1 MSEAK
6 KNTSAK
12 TIILP
17 AEKAGKNKGKN
28 VPALLLDLT
37 PKADYPF
44 SIHAL
49 MVIEINGNRSYKM
62 LPLSSELVLKD
73 FKSMPPEV
81 SRAILKLT
89 KDRLAAIKEMLAAL
103 YDAEPSVQESKDD
116 HINRKIVLHLYEQLQ
131 VLKPFNVILK
141 WYYQVVDE
149 MLLTTSVTKPASF
162 SNYRP
167 VVMFALLRIYSGV
180 LRLVPMVKLNNE
192 IIPYAEFKRYH
203 FLLRSRNEFFILD
216 LNDAATLDAFPDG
229 YIDAT
234 DEKRFVEEVVNP
246 LAETYPV
253 DMDVLMTNEEVTEP
267 LQARVY
273 LSELNSNF
281 LMITAKF
288 LYGNFEVDDDGK
300 DHTELTEEG
309 VRYKINRN
317 VDGEKEIKSLLGNMH
332 TKFPSQRNGYYYLSF
347 TEAEKSQWFIKFY
360 RKLVDKNIPVYG
372 MEHLQH
378 FRYNQHIP
386 VIKVHFNGK
395 GIDWF
400 DLRVEVSFGDQ
411 QVPLA
416 ELQKAILNKQSVI
429 LLKDGTIG
437 AIPEEW
443 LQQYASIFKMG
454 HLQKDKI
461 RLSKLHYT
469 LVDELQEGDTIAAKA
484 ITADYK
490 EKWRKLQQQK
500 EHLFTVPAKVK
511 ATLRDY
517 QRAGFEWLCLLDEM
531 QWGGC
536 LADDMGLGK
545 TLQTITFLQY
555 VTDKYKAETH
565 LVICPTSLLY
575 NWENELKKFAPELTY
590 FIYYKAD
597 KTLDKKIL
605 EQCNIILTTYGRV
618 RNDIELLET
627 FKFGY
632 IICDESHVIKN
643 PAAQLSKAVNRLQ
656 ARNKIVL
663 SGTPIQNNTFDLYT
677 QMNFINP
684 GLLGNREFFRSEFSQ
699 PIDKHGD
706 KEKATQLKKLI
717 YPFLLRRTKEQVAK
731 DLPTKTEI
739 TLWCEMGEEQ
749 RKAYD
754 AIKNYY
760 RESLLKRIEK
770 DGMGSSAVY
779 ILEGLTK
786 LRQACNAPQ
795 LISGYNEITESVKL
809 NELVSE
815 LEENTGDHKVLVFS
829 QFTGMLQLIANKLQE
844 HHIAYYYLDGGTKA
858 EQRQQLVQDFQTT
871 NEAKVF
877 LISLKAGGVGLTLTA
892 ADYVYLV
899 DPWWNPAAEQQAID
913 RAHRIGQ
920 TQKVF
925 AYKMI
930 CRDTVEEKI
939 LALQQRKK
947 SLAEDL
953 ISEDTGFVKALTTED
968 VDYLFS

>member
-1 MSEAK
+1 M
-6 KNTSAK
+6 
-12 TIILP
+12 P
-17 AEKAGKNKGKN
+17 AEKAGRNKGKN
-28 VPALLLDLT
+28 IPALLIDLT
-37 PKADYPF
+37 PKAEHPF
-44 SIHAL
+44 SFNAL
-49 MVIEINGNRSYKM
+49 MVMEINGSRSYKM
-62 LPLSSELVLKD
+62 LPLNSELVLKD
-73 FKSMPPEV
+73 FRSLPPEA
-81 SRAILKLT
+81 SRTILRLT
-89 KDRLAAIKEMLAAL
+89 KDKLAAMRETLAAE
-103 YDAEPSVQESKDD
+103 YNAQPSTAEPQNDFINKKMEL
-116 HINRKIVLHLYEQLQ
+116 HIYEQLQ
-131 VLKPFNVILK
+131 LLKPFNVILK

-149 MLLTTSVTKPASF
+149 MLLTTTVTKPASF
-162 SNYRP
+162 SNYKP
-167 VVMFALLRIYSGV
+167 VVLFDLLRIYNGL
-180 LRLVPMVKLNNE
+180 LRLVPMIKLNNE

-203 FLLRSRNEFFILD
+203 FLLRSRNELFLLD
-216 LNDAATLDAFPDG
+216 LQDTATLDAFPDG
-229 YIDAT
+229 YLDAT
-234 DEKRFVEEVVNP
+234 KDEAKFIAEIVKP
-246 LAETYPV
+246 LAEKYPV
-253 DMDVLMTNEEVTEP
+253 NMDVLMSHEEVTESVH
-267 LQARVY
+267 ARIH

-281 LMITAKF
+281 LMITTKF
-288 LYGNFEVDDDGK
+288 LYGNFEVDDDNNT
-300 DHTELTEEG
+300 HSELAEDG
-309 VRYKINRN
+309 VRYKINRD
-317 VDGEKEIKSLLGNMH
+317 VPAEKEIKTWLGALH
-332 TKFPSQRNGYYYLSF
+332 PKFNSQKNGYYYLSF
-347 TEAEKSQWFIKFY
+347 AEAEKSQWFIKFY

-386 VIKVHFNGK
+386 ILKIHLDGK

-400 DLRVEVSFGDQ
+400 DLRVEISFGDQ

-416 ELQKAILNKQSVI
+416 ELQKAIINKQSVL

-443 LQQYASIFKMG
+443 VQQYAAVFKMA
-454 HLQKDKI
+454 HLQKDAL

-469 LVDELQEGDTIAAKA
+469 LLDKVEDGDAIIAQV

-490 EKWRKLQQQK
+490 EKWQALQQQK
-500 EHLFTVPAKVK
+500 EHLFKVPSTINA
-511 ATLRDY
+511 ALRDY

-555 VTDKYKAETH
+555 VTDRYKTETH

-575 NWENELKKFAPELTY
+575 NWENELKKFAPGLSY
-590 FIYYKAD
+590 YIHYKAD
-597 KTLDKKIL
+597 KTPDNELFKKY
-605 EQCNIILTTYGRV
+605 NVVLTTYGRV
-618 RNDIELLET
+618 RNDIDLLEH
-627 FKFGY
+627 FRFGY
-632 IICDESHVIKN
+632 IVCDESHVIKN

-656 ARNKIVL
+656 SRNKIVL

-684 GLLGNREFFRSEFSQ
+684 GLLGNREFFKTEFSQ

-706 KEKATQLKKLI
+706 KEKSAQLKKLI

-731 DLPTKTEI
+731 DLPAKTEI

-754 AIKNYY
+754 AIKDYY
-760 RESLLKRIEK
+760 RQSLLKRIEEQ
-770 DGMGSSAVY
+770 GVGSSAVY

-795 LISGYNEITESVKL
+795 LISGYNEITDSVKL
-809 NELVSE
+809 SELVSE
-815 LEENTGDHKVLVFS
+815 LQENTGDHKVLVFS
-829 QFTGMLQLIANKLQE
+829 QFTGMLQLIANKLKE
-844 HHIAYYYLDGGTKA
+844 HEVSYYYLDGGTKA

-968 VDYLFS
+968 IDYLFS